1 MNRIFSSLHPG
12 NLRFHRL
19 QTVNSYSPRLFSSTS
34 LFSDASTDRSF
45 MRVERD
51 EPHRRSGTFSSE
63 DPKRK
68 DRWNRD
74 EKQRGTPS
82 SFQNQSYSKFDNYR
96 SRSPSH
102 SNTFNQRNN
111 RKPFNRNSISIGQY
125 TSFKTEIPYTE
136 SPEIKFS
143 ELQTLSSEMKSALSQ
158 SFGYEKC
165 TPVQSAIFSKLPIE
179 NDLLVQAKTGTG
191 KTLGFLIPSLEI
203 IKNKTHPFGKE
214 AKVLI
219 LSPTRELALQIHAEA
234 KRICKPFRFGA
245 QYLVG
250 GESKLF
256 QVRSLQRDR
265 SDIVV
270 ATPGRIL
277 DCLESDSS
285 TRNCLKNIDIIIH
298 TFF

>member
-1 MNRIFSSLHPG
+1 
-12 NLRFHRL
+12 
-19 QTVNSYSPRLFSSTS
+19 
-34 LFSDASTDRSF
+34 
-45 MRVERD
+45 
-51 EPHRRSGTFSSE
+51 
-63 DPKRK
+63 
-68 DRWNRD
+68 
-74 EKQRGTPS
+74 
-82 SFQNQSYSKFDNYR
+82 
-96 SRSPSH
+96 
-102 SNTFNQRNN
+102 
-111 RKPFNRNSISIGQY
+111 
-125 TSFKTEIPYTE
+125 
-136 SPEIKFS
+136 
-143 ELQTLSSEMKSALSQ
+143 MKSALSQ

-256 QVRSLQRDR
+256 QELVQSTLKPGYELINTISPEDVNTVQSIKQSYHVTTMSEQFIQLHSLLNRGMNSGQPFKC
-265 SDIVV
+265 IVFWNTSKMT
-270 ATPGRIL
+270 AAMANLFR
-277 DCLESDSS
+277 E
-285 TRNCLKNIDIIIH
+285 
-298 TFF
+298 